1 MKRNLLFIIAVFVCA
16 FAFGQGE
23 IDAYRYSNNDL
34 SGTARGQAMGG
45 AFGALGGDVTGV
57 AINPAGI
64 GVYRS
69 SEVVANMTLT
79 SPLISGNTNQQSKTS
94 FHFDNLSY
102 IGYYPLINGNMLTL
116 NFGFN
121 YNRVKS
127 FDQNYRTSRPTMNSS
142 LTDYMAALTNS
153 AYGGRG
159 IDQSVWNTDYYN
171 NPNVPWLSALAWDGY
186 LLKEPDKN
194 NIYEP
199 ILNPN
204 EQVSPSLTVSER
216 GKVENYDFTIGSN
229 IANKFFW
236 GATFTIVDL
245 SYSMT
250 SSYDENFLGVSGS
263 GMTLRN
269 TLETK
274 GSGFQMKVGVI
285 YRPIDL
291 LRIGV
296 AYHSPV
302 WYSMTDYYYWAG
314 LYPSLTPRGI
324 YTNEGKEVGP
334 TSTPNDAPPVDY
346 QFRTPGSWTFSAA
359 AVLGTQAVVS
369 LDYEMKNYASMNL
382 KDNNGNDWTD
392 VNGIIKEDFKNTSTV
407 RVGFE
412 YRFTPQFSGRLG
424 YSWAQN
430 PYSSSI
436 QSIGKIVVPAGTI
449 PNYTL
454 TGDVNYFTAGVGYKF
469 TPQFY
474 GDFALVL
481 RTQKDNV
488 YYFPSGVPAEG
499 GLAEIRN
506 WDGFEKPVTNNWL
519 KGLITFGY
527 KF

>member
-1 MKRNLLFIIAVFVCA
+1 MKRNLLFMVACFVCA
-16 FAFGQGE
+16 LAFGQGE
-23 IDAYRYSNNDL
+23 IDAHRYSNNDL

-79 SPLISGNTNQQSKTS
+79 SPLTSGNTNQQSNTS

-102 IGYYPLINGNMLTL
+102 VGYYPLINGSMLSL

-127 FDQNYRTSRPTMNSS
+127 FDQNYSTSRPTMNSS
-142 LTDYMAALTNS
+142 LTDYMALLTN
-153 AYGGRG
+153 G
-159 IDQSVWNTDYYN
+159 IGPSTWDGDYYN

-194 NIYEP
+194 NIYES
-199 ILNPN
+199 ILDPGAR
-204 EQVSPSLTVSER
+204 VSPSLKVSER

-236 GATFTIVDL
+236 GATFSIVDL

-250 SSYDENFLGVSGS
+250 SSYDESFLGVSGR
-263 GMTLRN
+263 GMTLNNSLDTR
-269 TLETK
+269 
-274 GSGFQMKVGVI
+274 GSGYQMKVGVI
-285 YRPIDL
+285 FKPSDA
-291 LRIGV
+291 LRIGA

-302 WYSMTDYYYWAG
+302 WYSMTDYYWAG
-314 LYPSLTPRGI
+314 LTPRGI
-324 YTNEGKEVGP
+324 NMGDGNLAGF
-334 TSTPNDAPPVDY
+334 TSTPDNAATNY

-382 KDNNGNDWTD
+382 KDNSGNDWTYE
-392 VNGIIKEDFKNTSTV
+392 NGIINEDFKNTSTV
-407 RVGFE
+407 RAGLE
-412 YRFTPQFSGRLG
+412 IRFTPQFSGRLG
-424 YSWAQN
+424 YAWMQN
-430 PYSSSI
+430 PYSTDI
-436 QSIGKIVVPAGTI
+436 QSLGKIVVPAGTI

-454 TGDVNYFTAGVGYKF
+454 TGDVNYMTAGLGFRF

-488 YYFPSGVPAEG
+488 YYFPSGVPTEN
-499 GLAEIRN
+499 GLSKIEN
-506 WDGFEKPVTNNWL
+506 WDGFENPVTNKWL

-527 KF
+527 RF

>member
-1 MKRNLLFIIAVFVCA
+1 
-16 FAFGQGE
+16 
-23 IDAYRYSNNDL
+23 
-34 SGTARGQAMGG
+34 MGG

-142 LTDYMAALTNS
+142 LTHYMALRTN
-153 AYGGRG
+153 G
-159 IDQSVWNTDYYN
+159 IPYDAWTGTDADYDDRSGI
-171 NPNVPWLSALAWDGY
+171 PWLSTLAHDAG
-186 LLKEPDKN
+186 L
-194 NIYEP
+194 
-199 ILNPN
+199 LNPGN
-204 EQVSPSLTVSER
+204 TNNSYQSLLNDGEKVSPSLTVSER
-216 GKVENYDFTIGSN
+216 GRVENYDFTIGSN

-245 SYSMT
+245 SYSLRST
-250 SSYDENFLGVSGS
+250 YDESFLDVQGS
-263 GMTLRN
+263 GMNLYN
-269 TLETK
+269 ELDTK
-274 GSGFQMKVGVI
+274 GSGYQMKVGVI

-291 LRIGV
+291 LRIGA

-302 WYSMTDYYYWAG
+302 WYSMTDYYWAK
-314 LYPSLTPRGI
+314 LTPRGI
-324 YTNEGKEVGP
+324 YYVDDGTKADYA
-334 TSTPNDAPPVDY
+334 STPDATTNY
-346 QFRTPGSWTFSAA
+346 RFRTPGSWTFSAA
-359 AVLGTQAVVS
+359 AVLGTQAIVS

-382 KDNNGNDWTD
+382 KDNDGNDWTFE
-392 VNGIIKEDFKNTSTV
+392 NGIINQDYKNTSTV
-407 RVGFE
+407 RAGLE

-424 YSWAQN
+424 YAWMQN

-436 QSIGKIVVPAGTI
+436 QSVGAIVVPAGTV

-474 GDFALVL
+474 GDFALAL
-481 RTQKDNV
+481 RTQNDNV

-499 GLAEIRN
+499 GLAKIRN

>member
-1 MKRNLLFIIAVFVCA
+1 MVACFVYA
-16 FAFGQGE
+16 LALGQGE

-79 SPLISGNTNQQSKTS
+79 SPLINGNTNQQSKTS

-102 IGYYPLINGNMLTL
+102 IGYYPLINGNMLSL

-127 FDQNYRTSRPTMNSS
+127 FDQNYSTSRPTMNSS
-142 LTDYMAALTNS
+142 LTDYMALRTN
-153 AYGGRG
+153 G
-159 IDQSVWNTDYYN
+159 INQSVWDADYYN

-194 NIYEP
+194 NIYKP
-199 ILNPN
+199 ILNSG
-204 EQVSPSLTVSER
+204 EQVSPFLTVSER

-250 SSYDENFLGVSGS
+250 SSYDESFLGVQGS
-263 GMTLRN
+263 GMTLSNSLDTR
-269 TLETK
+269 
-274 GSGFQMKVGVI
+274 GSGYQMKVGVI
-285 YRPIDL
+285 YRPTDL
-291 LRIGV
+291 LRIGA

-302 WYSMTDYYYWAG
+302 WYSMTDYYWAG
-314 LYPSLTPRGI
+314 LDPSLTSRGI
-324 YTNEGKEVGP
+324 YTNDGKEVGF
-334 TSTPNDAPPVDY
+334 TSTPDNASTNY
-346 QFRTPGSWTFSAA
+346 QLRTPGSWTFSAA
-359 AVLGTQAVVS
+359 AVLGTQAIVS

-382 KDNNGNDWTD
+382 KDPDGTDWIFE
-392 VNGIIKEDFKNTSTV
+392 NGIIKEDYKNTSTV
-407 RVGFE
+407 RAGFE

-436 QSIGKIVVPAGTI
+436 QSIGKIVVPAGTT

-474 GDFALVL
+474 GDFALAL
-481 RTQKDNV
+481 RSQKDNV

-506 WDGFEKPVTNNWL
+506 WDGFEKPVTNKWL

-527 KF
+527 RF